1 MKVSRIFHLALTVS
15 FLLGASSLLAQKDKP
30 AAPEKAA
37 AEKPASAKTPDQ
49 EALFKKLEETLSGS
63 KLVGSFTVTGKDGPL
78 RKEEYDITKVK
89 KLPEGDF
96 WLFTARIKYG
106 DHDLTVPLPL
116 EVKWSGDTP
125 VITLTNFTIP
135 ALGTFTSRVLI
146 YNDKYAG
153 TWTHGKVGGH
163 LFGRIVKT
171 EQEKKAGGEKPS
183 K

>member
-1 MKVSRIFHLALTVS
+1 MKISRILQMALIVN
-15 FLLGASSLLAQKDKP
+15 FLFGASVMLADDEKP
-30 AAPEKAA
+30 AAATEEQAA
-37 AEKPASAKTPDQ
+37 SSDQ
-49 EALFKKLEETLSGS
+49 EALFKKFEETLSGS
-63 KLVGSFTVTGKDGPL
+63 KLVGSFTVIGKEGPL
-78 RKEEYDITKVK
+78 REEEYSITKIS
-89 KLPEGDF
+89 KLPKGDY

-125 VITLTNFTIP
+125 VITLTDFTIP

-163 LFGRIVKT
+163 LFGKIVKLDDKDAD
-171 EQEKKAGGEKPS
+171 EVGEAK
-183 K
+183 